1 MKPSGP
7 RSLSSARIWCLGAAR
22 SFATLVAAVAVS
34 ALAIEVSTAHAQS
47 GAKGTNAANVGI
59 AANDGPLALTEA
71 HVISTLDG
79 SVTRNMTL
87 LIVERRI
94 QRITAAGASEPLPPG
109 TRTVALGGRFVIP
122 GLWDMH
128 VHAFL
133 DEHDPDWMFPLLV
146 AHGVTGVR
154 DMGSLVSLAKM
165 RRVRAEVERGARIGP
180 REVLSGPLADA
191 AGADWLSPTGVPS
204 LEEAVQAVRRA
215 KADGA
220 DFIKI
225 YPLIS
230 DDTYFA
236 VVAEAGRLGMS
247 IAGQV
252 PETVTVAQAAQAG
265 QRSIEHLEK
274 LALACTG
281 AEDAAVRER
290 RAVMARARSNSELLD
305 ALTAS
310 SYAVISSLRTI
321 DEARCQ
327 TMLGVLARHRTTV
340 VPTLV
345 GVRTY
350 VNASRNSADPRL
362 AMLPSGVRDSW
373 LAMDMAL
380 RATPPAQATAAEV
393 MNRAAERLIAR
404 LTAAGVPLLA
414 GTQTAPITPFVFPGA
429 SLHDELIALQ
439 RAGLTSLQAL
449 QAATLAPAR
458 FLEREAELGT
468 VAAGRFAD
476 LVVLDGNP
484 ATDIEQIRRIHAV
497 IVNGRVLD
505 QGMLDAL
512 KKGAGGSRGDRS
524 MLRDKGIVP
533 AHGKE
538 REHG

>member
-1 MKPSGP
+1 M
-7 RSLSSARIWCLGAAR
+7 LSAASAL
-22 SFATLVAAVAVS
+22 S
-34 ALAIEVSTAHAQS
+34 ALAGGVSWAYAQS
-47 GAKGTNAANVGI
+47 GTNLTSVASAAHD
-59 AANDGPLALTEA
+59 APLALTDA
-71 HVISTLDG
+71 HVVSTLDG
-79 SVTRNMTL
+79 SVARNATV
-87 LIVERRI
+87 LIAERRI
-94 QRITAAGASEPLPPG
+94 QRIAAAGASEPLPPG
-109 TRTVALGGRFVIP
+109 TRNVSLGGRYVIP

-204 LEEAVQAVRRA
+204 LDEAVQAVRRA

-225 YPLIS
+225 YPLIT
-230 DDTYFA
+230 DETYFA
-236 VVAEAGRLGMS
+236 IVAEARRLGLS

-274 LALACTG
+274 LALACSG
-281 AEDAAVRER
+281 AEDAVVRER

-310 SYAVISSLRTI
+310 TYAVIGKLGAI
-321 DEARCQ
+321 DEGRCQ
-327 TMLGVLARHRTTV
+327 AMLGALARHRTAV

-345 GVRTY
+345 GVRAY

-362 AMLPSGVRDSW
+362 AMLPAGVRDTW
-373 LAMDMAL
+373 RAMDLAL
-380 RATPPAQATAAEV
+380 RAAPSEQATAAEV
-393 MNRAAERLIAR
+393 MGRAAERLIAR
-404 LTAAGVPLLA
+404 LSAAGVPLLA
-414 GTQTAPITPFVFPGA
+414 GSQSAPITPFVFPGA

-439 RAGLTSLQAL
+439 RAGLSSLQAL

-476 LVVLDGNP
+476 LVVLEGNP
-484 ATDIEQIRRIHAV
+484 ASDIAQIRRIHAV

-512 KKGAGGSRGDRS
+512 KKGARGDRS
-524 MLRDKGIVP
+524 LLRDGKIIP
-533 AHGKE
+533 AHVKE